1 MSKKHF
7 NSALVLFCMLAVQGF
22 TDNPVA
28 PDNNSRSSQNASP
41 IGSSEKQTA
50 TPNSTATPQKAPV
63 AADKQTAAPNSTST
77 PQKAPVA
84 ADKQTAAPN
93 STATPQKAPVAADK
107 QTAAPNSTAIPQKAP
122 VAADKQTA
130 SPNSTATPQKAPV
143 AADKQTASPNS
154 TATPQKAPVA
164 ADKQTAAP
172 NSTATPQKAPVA
184 ADKQTAAPSNE
195 VFLSDTAG
203 SQEPQSDKYSNNQPP
218 TTSSSTRSS
227 KRNDYRSLLEFKAG
241 YFFFGDSKM
250 REIYD
255 QGGLDLQLCASVPV
269 WRWLQVYAS
278 VEYLEKHGRSLKGH
292 EKTRIWE
299 IPLSLGLEAVARFC
313 NSFQYYF
320 TIGPRYFFVHQHT
333 RSHFVDKSL
342 SQNGLGGFVNTGFRY
357 FPNKHFFVD
366 VFGEYSYC
374 RLHFHPHKEHVYGES
389 AQVGGFTFGG
399 GIGYA
404 F

>member
-1 MSKKHF
+1 MALRWF
-7 NSALVLFCMLAVQGF
+7 NSALALVCVLVMQAFAENQTSASSSAAKDPGSSSDKQQVVGSPTPASSQVAAPNN
-22 TDNPVA
+22 TADSQKTPVA
-28 PDNNSRSSQNASP
+28 VD
-41 IGSSEKQTA
+41 KQTA
-50 TPNSTATPQKAPV
+50 APNSTATPQKAPVVADKQTTAPNSTATPQKAPV
-63 AADKQTAAPNSTST
+63 AADKQTTAPNSAAI

-107 QTAAPNSTAIPQKAP
+107 QT
-122 VAADKQTA
+122 V
-130 SPNSTATPQKAPV
+130 
-143 AADKQTASPNS
+143 
-154 TATPQKAPVA
+154 
-164 ADKQTAAP
+164 
-172 NSTATPQKAPVA
+172 
-184 ADKQTAAPSNE
+184 APSNE

-203 SQEPQSDKYSNNQPP
+203 SQESQSDKYANNQPP
-218 TTSSSTRSS
+218 TTTSPARSS

-250 REIYD
+250 RKIYN
-255 QGGLDLQLCASVPV
+255 QGGLDLQLCGSVPV

-299 IPLSLGLEAVARFC
+299 IPLSLGLEAVAKFC

-342 SQNGLGGFVNTGFRY
+342 SENGLGGFVNTGFRY
-357 FPNKHFFVD
+357 FSSKHFFFD

-374 RLHFHPHKEHVYGES
+374 RLHFHPHKKHVQGES

-399 GIGYA
+399 GVGYA